1 MSDTVVCFAAART
14 ARMLRQNAPPQ
25 AIDRFVARMAL
36 IAREQSDA
44 GREDF
49 WREVARLAGRGAALA
64 ATSGNSSAVR
74 SSAPA

>member
-1 MSDTVVCFAAART
+1 MSDTVVCFTAART

-36 IAREQSDA
+36 VAREQSDA

-49 WREVARLAGRGAALA
+49 WREVARLAGRAATLA
-64 ATSGNSSAVR
+64 AGSGHSSAAP